1 MPSAWNIKN
10 GVVEWW
16 NNGVMEKEIGVVE
29 SWNNGVMENG
39 KERT

>member
-1 MPSAWNIKN
+1 MEYWNT
-10 GVVEWW
+10 
-16 NNGVMEKEIGVVE
+16 GVMEKEIGVVE